1 MMRIVGLLTLVLL
14 LAAPGHTLEAQQVR
28 VIAPGMTEGQ
38 VRESWGE
45 PLVVRQRGEFT
56 YMFYENGCLKT
67 CGMHDLVILQGG
79 QVIDAVARAS
89 YHAYDGVSSSPRE
102 RVPEPTLPVT
112 GQSSS
117 TDA

>member
-1 MMRIVGLLTLVLL
+1 MMRIVGVVALVLL
-14 LAAPGHTLEAQQVR
+14 LAVPGNTVMAQQVR
-28 VIAPGMTEGQ
+28 VIAPAMTEGQ

-45 PLVVRQRGEFT
+45 PLIVRQRGEFT

-102 RVPEPTLPVT
+102 RAPEPTPPAT
-112 GQSSS
+112 GP
-117 TDA
+117 